1 MEDRATLALNNIVAT
16 NLPFGDRVLKIVDSI
31 VRQNSREKPADGLLR
46 AELKRQRELS
56 PETARDV
63 ARAVFT
69 IFRWRGWIDPS
80 SPMRE
85 QLPEALALQ
94 KRFET
99 SPASFTN
106 DELLAHAV
114 PEWIH
119 SAMDVSADWV
129 RALQSEPR
137 LWLRARRGMAEQVSF
152 ALGDCRISS
161 QPALADCI
169 EYQGAQDLFRTPG
182 FHAGEFELQDIS
194 SQIVGLIC
202 APKPGETWWDACAGE
217 GGKMLHLSD
226 LMQNK
231 GLIWASDRA
240 DWRLKRLKLRA
251 ARSKAF
257 NYRSVIWDGGAK
269 PPTKTMFDGVLIDA
283 PCSGVGTWQRNPHA
297 RWTTTANDVAELAS
311 VQKQMLR
318 TAAGSVKPG
327 GRLIYSVCTLTR
339 AETTEVA
346 AEFQNAF
353 PEFAAEPILNPLNET
368 APAQHHLW
376 LWPSDGGNGM
386 LIAAWRREK
395 KTGRQET
402 KQT

>member
-1 MEDRATLALNNIVAT
+1 MAT
-16 NLPFGDRVLKIVDSI
+16 NLPFSDRVLKIVDAV

-69 IFRWRGWIDPS
+69 IFRWRGWIDPT

-85 QLPEALALQ
+85 QLVEALALQ
-94 KRFET
+94 KRLEN
-99 SPASFTN
+99 SPASFT
-106 DELLAHAV
+106 DEELLAHAV
-114 PEWIH
+114 PGWIH
-119 SAMDVSADWV
+119 DAMETSAAWA
-129 RALQSEPR
+129 RGLQSEPR
-137 LWLRARRGMAEQVSF
+137 LWLRARRGSGEQVSF
-152 ALGDCRISS
+152 ALGDCRVPP
-161 QPALADCI
+161 QKALADCI
-169 EYQGAQDLFRTPG
+169 EYQGSQDLFRTPG
-182 FHAGEFELQDIS
+182 FHAGDFELQDIS
-194 SQIVGLIC
+194 SQIVGLVC

-251 ARSKAF
+251 GRSKAF
-257 NYRSVIWDGGAK
+257 NYRSVLWDGGAK

-297 RWTTTANDVAELAS
+297 RWTTTADDVTELAA
-311 VQKQMLR
+311 VQKQMLQ

-327 GRLIYSVCTLTR
+327 GRLLYSVCTLTR
-339 AETTEVA
+339 AETSEVA
-346 AEFQNAF
+346 ETFHASHPGFI
-353 PEFAAEPILNPLNET
+353 PEPISNPLTGHTT
-368 APAQHHLW
+368 ASNQLW
-376 LWPSDGGNGM
+376 LRPSDGGNGM
-386 LIAAWRREK
+386 FIAAWRREK

>member
-1 MEDRATLALNNIVAT
+1 MAT
-16 NLPFGDRVLKIVDSI
+16 NLPFSDRVLKIVELV

-56 PETARDV
+56 PETSRDV

-69 IFRWRGWIDPS
+69 IFRWRGWIDS
-80 SPMRE
+80 AAPMRE
-85 QLPEALALQ
+85 QLTEAIALQ
-94 KRFET
+94 KRFEAA
-99 SPASFTN
+99 PESFS
-106 DELLAHAV
+106 DEELFAHAV
-114 PEWIH
+114 PGWIH
-119 SAMDVSADWV
+119 EGMQVAAAWV
-129 RALQSEPR
+129 RSLQSEPR
-137 LWLRARRGMAEQVSF
+137 LWLRARRGTAEQVSF
-152 ALGDCRISS
+152 ALGDCERSS
-161 QPALADCI
+161 QRALADCL
-169 EYQGAQDLFRTPG
+169 EYRGAQDLFRTPA

-194 SQIVGLIC
+194 SQIVGLVC
-202 APKPGETWWDACAGE
+202 DPKPGETWWDACAGE

-251 ARSKAF
+251 GRSKAF
-257 NYRSVIWDGGAK
+257 NYRSVLWDGGAK

-297 RWTTTANDVAELAS
+297 RWTTTSEDVTELAA
-311 VQKQMLR
+311 VQQQMLN

-327 GRLIYSVCTLTR
+327 GRLIYSVCTLTK

-346 AEFQNAF
+346 TRFQDAH
-353 PEFAAEPILNPLNET
+353 PEFAPVPFTNPLTNQPT
-368 APAQHHLW
+368 DGNQLW
-376 LWPSDGGNGM
+376 LWPGDGGNGM
-386 LIAAWRREK
+386 FIAVWRREK